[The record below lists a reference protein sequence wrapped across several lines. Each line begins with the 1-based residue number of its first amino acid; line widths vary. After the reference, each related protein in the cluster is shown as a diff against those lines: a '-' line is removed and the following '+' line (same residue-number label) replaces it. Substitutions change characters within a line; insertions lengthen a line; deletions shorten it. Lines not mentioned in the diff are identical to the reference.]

1 MAGILI
7 ITTLMHNVKAEAI
20 TGDNDKAKIK
30 AVSGDKDENQQ
41 IKEIMLKSGDY
52 YPAFFDTVLTYQTSS
67 IRYKLLTCDII
78 LLIIFH
84 KYVSLCDI
92 L

>member
-30 AVSGDKDENQQ
+30 AVSGDKYENQN
-41 IKEIMLKSGDY
+41 IKEIIMLKYGDS
-52 YPAFFDTVLTYQTSS
+52 YPAFFDTVLTY
-67 IRYKLLTCDII
+67 
-78 LLIIFH
+78 
-84 KYVSLCDI
+84 
-92 L
+92 

>member
-30 AVSGDKDENQQ
+30 AVSGDKDENQN
-41 IKEIMLKSGDY
+41 IKEIIMLKSGDF
-52 YPAFFDTVLTYQTSS
+52 YPAFFDTVLTY
-67 IRYKLLTCDII
+67 
-78 LLIIFH
+78 
-84 KYVSLCDI
+84 
-92 L
+92 